1 MAQLNSNI
9 STPQQRVRNWETRP
23 NIFSP
28 KMGRNK
34 STPLYL
40 HNHSIPAL
48 LQPAVEPILD
58 CVKPDEERAI
68 MRGVN
73 SIMFHNSKAGAG
85 LFGAITRQ
93 LSRLEDARRLEFFEH
108 GILPLIKC
116 NPAIPTEGME
126 NALEPAHSGQHILP
140 PEALLPF
147 SCGFA
152 RENEL
157 MVPIHFRIALG
168 NGTLVRTTAT
178 IGGEEREVFLKGFF
192 SESGAVLAYEQNTNS
207 VHAIRMRN
215 GEIAETEHRQAF
227 KDYSFSWS
235 VSTALEWDRLADG
248 SGPARN

>member
-1 MAQLNSNI
+1 MAQTSL
-9 STPQQRVRNWETRP
+9 PQQRVRNWETRP

-40 HNHSIPAL
+40 HNQSIPAL
-48 LQPAVEPILD
+48 LQPAVEPLLD
-58 CVKPDEERAI
+58 CVKPDEERTI
-68 MRGVN
+68 MKGVN
-73 SIMFHNSKAGAG
+73 SILSNNPKAGAG
-85 LFGAITRQ
+85 LFGVITRQ
-93 LSRLEDARRLEFFEH
+93 LSRLEEGRRLEFFEH

-116 NPAIPTEGME
+116 NPAISAEGME
-126 NALEPAHSGQHILP
+126 IALEPAHSGQRVLP
-140 PEALLPF
+140 PESLLPF

-152 RENEL
+152 RENDF

-178 IGGEEREVFLKGFF
+178 IGGEEREVFIKGYF
-192 SESGAVLAYEQNTNS
+192 SSTGPALAYEQQTNS
-207 VHAIRMRN
+207 VHAIRMER

-235 VSTALEWDRLADG
+235 VSTALEWDRLAPETHG
-248 SGPARN
+248 RVAERE